1 MDTYGKCGGL
11 DSAKRVL
18 DYMSDRDS
26 VSWNSVITDCTVN
39 GMVYVA
45 LELLERM
52 LFEESSEMLKTTDA
66 KLRKRNPRLLQ
77 GMNLWLTL
85 INGLLNVY
93 RRCRDMESALK
104 IFSEFSMKNAGS
116 FNTMIVGYCS
126 IGEIPCTK
134 ELFNRIELA
143 GVKKDIISWN
153 SMISGYVDNFMFNEA
168 LNMFRDLLMDEGIKT
183 NYFTSGSALTACA
196 NKGSVKQGKVI
207 NAHAIARGLESNPFG
222 GGALVEMYCKCRD
235 LKAAQMAF
243 DLKETQQH
251 GML

>member
-52 LFEESSEMLKTTDA
+52 LFEESSEMLQEKKSTA
-66 KLRKRNPRLLQ
+66 IARHEFMANHY
-77 GMNLWLTL
+77 L

-183 NYFTSGSALTACA
+183 NSFTSGSALTACA